1 MVINNGDEITYSQ
14 SVTLYLSVED
24 DNRGMGEG
32 AQMMFSNDN
41 IQWSDPEPYT
51 ATKIW
56 NILPGEGKKTVY
68 AKFCDAEG
76 NWIPQPV
83 SDSISFEISLACVK
97 PVQLDSTA
105 TESSGSRRLLYSKEK
120 AVDGKTNTGWL
131 SPLRLSMQDEYI
143 TLDLGETKIVHRIEI
158 FSPPFLL
165 SDLFPLDFKILVST
179 DNEQW
184 TEIFT
189 EENYSSPSSRTDSW
203 VFEEIKAH
211 YIMMNITKSK
221 RFLLLFHLAYIAEIK
236 VHGCAEDD
244 TLGSQ
249 LNSMIPADHTKTG
262 AVKLPDS
269 DAPDEKKPPLVDSP
283 PGRPGKP
290 FFLLNN
296 NH

>member
-1 MVINNGDEITYSQ
+1 
-14 SVTLYLSVED
+14 
-24 DNRGMGEG
+24 
-32 AQMMFSNDN
+32 
-41 IQWSDPEPYT
+41 
-51 ATKIW
+51 
-56 NILPGEGKKTVY
+56 
-68 AKFCDAEG
+68 
-76 NWIPQPV
+76 V

-97 PVQLDSTA
+97 PVQLDSAA
-105 TESSGSRRLLYSKEK
+105 TESSGARRLLYSKEK

-143 TLDLGETKIVHRIEI
+143 TLDLDETKMVNRIEI